1 MPCPNRK
8 RSRRRR
14 SESGIDRAK
23 RSTRSLSF
31 FSEIMSQGAGA
42 SASGAPVAPNETL
55 YIQNLN
61 ESVAIPVMKQTLE
74 ALFTTYG
81 PVLSIVA
88 HKNLRMRGQAFVS
101 FQDVATASKAK
112 HEVNGFPLYGKSMRL
127 SFARTKSDSV
137 VAYLGKASGS
147 AEKDL
152 EEHKKARLA
161 QKPITRRRNSTR
173 QRLFERKKA
182 HEQAVARGE
191 AGLLPARRSTSARTK
206 AHQLPDEYVPPNR
219 ILFLQQMPDTVTHA
233 QLMGIFG
240 HLANLYQVRTIPGR
254 TDIAFVEFHDI
265 PSSVAARDATN
276 GYVFPTGE
284 HLKVSFARA

>member
-1 MPCPNRK
+1 M
-8 RSRRRR
+8 
-14 SESGIDRAK
+14 RA
-23 RSTRSLSF
+23 L
-31 FSEIMSQGAGA
+31 
-42 SASGAPVAPNETL
+42 L
-55 YIQNLN
+55 YQVRVRTAND
-61 ESVAIPVMKQTLE
+61 AVMKQTLE

-88 HKNLRMRGQAFVS
+88 HRNLRMRGQAFVS
-101 FQDVATASKAK
+101 FPDVAAASKAK
-112 HEVNGFPLYGKSMRL
+112 HEVNGFPLYGKSMVRL
-127 SFARTKSDSV
+127 SLLHQRVSFARTKSDSV
-137 VAYLGKASGS
+137 VEYLGKATGS
-147 AEKDL
+147 AESAL
-152 EEHKKARLA
+152 EDYKKARLA
-161 QKPITRRRNSTR
+161 QKPIKRRRNTTR

-191 AGLLPARRSTSARTK
+191 VGLLPTRRSTTARTQ

-240 HLANLYQVRTIPGR
+240 QLANLYQVRTIPGR

-265 PSSVAARDATN
+265 PSSVAAREATN

>member
-1 MPCPNRK
+1 
-8 RSRRRR
+8 
-14 SESGIDRAK
+14 
-23 RSTRSLSF
+23 
-31 FSEIMSQGAGA
+31 MSQGAGA

-61 ESVAIPVMKQTLE
+61 ESVAIPGMCVCVCAANDAVMKQTLE

-112 HEVNGFPLYGKSMRL
+112 HEVNGFPLYGKSMVRTPHLYQRL

-173 QRLFERKKA
+173 QRLFEQKKA

>member
-1 MPCPNRK
+1 M
-8 RSRRRR
+8 
-14 SESGIDRAK
+14 
-23 RSTRSLSF
+23 
-31 FSEIMSQGAGA
+31 
-42 SASGAPVAPNETL
+42 
-55 YIQNLN
+55 
-61 ESVAIPVMKQTLE
+61 
-74 ALFTTYG
+74 
-81 PVLSIVA
+81 
-88 HKNLRMRGQAFVS
+88 
-101 FQDVATASKAK
+101 
-112 HEVNGFPLYGKSMRL
+112 
-127 SFARTKSDSV
+127 
-137 VAYLGKASGS
+137 AYLGKASGS

-191 AGLLPARRSTSARTK
+191 AGLLPARRTTSARTK

>member
-1 MPCPNRK
+1 M
-8 RSRRRR
+8 
-14 SESGIDRAK
+14 RA
-23 RSTRSLSF
+23 L
-31 FSEIMSQGAGA
+31 
-42 SASGAPVAPNETL
+42 L
-55 YIQNLN
+55 YQVRVRTAND
-61 ESVAIPVMKQTLE
+61 AVMKQTLE

-88 HKNLRMRGQAFVS
+88 HRNLRMRGQAFVS
-101 FQDVATASKAK
+101 FPDVAAASKAK
-112 HEVNGFPLYGKSMRL
+112 HEVNGFPLYGKSMVRL
-127 SFARTKSDSV
+127 SLLHQRVSFARTKSDSV
-137 VAYLGKASGS
+137 VEYLGKATGS
-147 AEKDL
+147 AESAL
-152 EEHKKARLA
+152 EDYKKARLA
-161 QKPITRRRNSTR
+161 QKPIKRRRNTTR

-191 AGLLPARRSTSARTK
+191 VGLLPTRRSTTARTQ

-240 HLANLYQVRTIPGR
+240 QLANLYQVRTIPGR

-265 PSSVAARDATN
+265 PSSLAAREATN